1 MYTVKTVDL
10 DGSPGVTF
18 FLHSIYIHILLFIT
32 RQEKI
37 LDANSTFDESSKD
50 ETILEK
56 SRCVCRGS

>member
-18 FLHSIYIHILLFIT
+18 FLHSIYIHVLLFIT

-37 LDANSTFDESSKD
+37 LDADSTFDESSRD

-56 SRCVCRGS
+56 K